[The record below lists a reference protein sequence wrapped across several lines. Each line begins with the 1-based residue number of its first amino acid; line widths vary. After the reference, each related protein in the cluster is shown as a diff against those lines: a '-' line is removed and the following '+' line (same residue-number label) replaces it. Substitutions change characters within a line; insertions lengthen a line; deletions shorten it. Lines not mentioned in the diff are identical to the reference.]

1 MAVPIAA
8 QGAVGIRRESSFAS
22 GGAIANYQPI
32 ISEDLVLNQ
41 INVHTDRI
49 QSAEG
54 QIGSTPHHRTVT
66 GSVVFGVSPSNPQQ
80 WWQCGIGSSNNV
92 SPYNGVRPLP
102 SMLISS
108 DRKTATVQTSGDT
121 VSTLTLA
128 SSQDG
133 ELTCTVAIEGQDM
146 VNRTTFASDALAAYT
161 SGDAP
166 YVHSEAVF
174 TLNGTVNAD
183 VMSWSLEINNN
194 PATDLFGSDKIR
206 RDIPAKK
213 RSVTGSFTKLFQ
225 DTVERNA
232 FLSNQNRS
240 FQVVFSRG
248 AKSFDVNC
256 GKIHYDSHTEPL
268 AGQNDYILES
278 FPFTVFYD
286 SPTTEKDIIVTVT

>member
-22 GGAIANYQPI
+22 GGAIDNYQPV

-41 INVHTDRI
+41 LNVHTDRI

-54 QIGSTPHHRTVT
+54 QIGSTPHHKTVT
-66 GSVVFGVSPSNPQQ
+66 GPVVFGVSPSNPQQ
-80 WWQCGIGSSNNV
+80 WWACGIGSSNNV
-92 SPYNGVRPLP
+92 SPYNGYRPLP
-102 SMLISS
+102 TMLIAS
-108 DRKTATVQTSGDT
+108 DRKTAAIQTSGDLI
-121 VSTLTLA
+121 STMSFS

-133 ELTCTVAIEGQDM
+133 ELQCSVAIEGQDM
-146 VNRTTFASDALAAYT
+146 ASRATFASTALSNYT

-174 TLNGTVNAD
+174 TLNGTVNKD
-183 VMSWSLEINNN
+183 VMSFNVEINNN
-194 PATDLFGSDKIR
+194 PATDLFGSDKVR

-213 RSVTGSFTKLFQ
+213 RTVTGSFTKLFQ

-232 FLSNQNRS
+232 FLANQNRS

-248 AKSFDVNC
+248 AKSFDINI

-268 AGQNDYILES
+268 AGQNDYIVES
-278 FPFTVFYD
+278 FPWTAFYD
-286 SPTTEKDIIVTVT
+286 DPNTEKDIILTIT

>member
-1 MAVPIAA
+1 MAVPIGA
-8 QGAVGIRRESSFAS
+8 QGAVGIRRESNFAS
-22 GGAIANYQPI
+22 GGAIDSYQPI

-41 INVHTDRI
+41 INVHGDRV

-54 QIGSTPHHRTVT
+54 QIGSTPHHKIVT
-66 GSVVFGVSPSNPQQ
+66 GSIVFGVSPSNPQQ
-80 WWQCGIGSSNNV
+80 WWACGVGSSNNV

-102 SMLISS
+102 TMLIAS
-108 DRKTATVQTSGDT
+108 DRKTGAVQTSGDLI
-121 VSTLTLA
+121 STIGFS

-133 ELTCTVAIEGQDM
+133 ELQCNVAIEGQDM
-146 VNRTTFASDALAAYT
+146 ANRATFASTALSNYV

-174 TLNGTVNAD
+174 TLNGTVNKD
-183 VMSWSLEINNN
+183 IMNFSVEINNN
-194 PATDLFGSDKIR
+194 PATDLFGSDKVR

-213 RSVTGSFTKLFQ
+213 RTVTWSFTKLFQ

-232 FLSNQNRS
+232 FLANQNRS

-248 AKSFDVNC
+248 AKSFDINI

-268 AGQNDYILES
+268 AGQNDYIVES
-278 FPFTVFYD
+278 FPWTAFYD
-286 SPTTEKDIIVTVT
+286 DPNTEKDIILTIT